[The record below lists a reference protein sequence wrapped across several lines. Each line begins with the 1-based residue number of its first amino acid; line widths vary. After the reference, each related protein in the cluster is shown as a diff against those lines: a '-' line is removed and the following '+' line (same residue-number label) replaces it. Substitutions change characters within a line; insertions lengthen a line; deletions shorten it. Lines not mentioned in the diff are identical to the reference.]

1 MLALPEAKL
10 AVGVNTAVRVRPVPL
25 MALKVPPVT
34 DKSPAL
40 PSHAKLARG
49 ASENVNVMLA
59 VSPALSALTSDVMMT
74 LGAVVSTK

>member
-1 MLALPEAKL
+1 MLPVPMAKL
-10 AVGVNTAVRVRPVPL
+10 GVGVKSAVRVSPVPL
-25 MALKVPPVT
+25 MALKVPPLI

-49 ASENVNVMLA
+49 ASENVKRMLA
-59 VSPALSALTSDVMMT
+59 VSPALSVATSDVMIT